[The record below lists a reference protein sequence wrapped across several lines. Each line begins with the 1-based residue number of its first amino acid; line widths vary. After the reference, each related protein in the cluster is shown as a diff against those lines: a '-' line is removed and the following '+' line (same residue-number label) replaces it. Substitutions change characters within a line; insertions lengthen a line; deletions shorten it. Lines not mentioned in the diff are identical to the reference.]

1 MEENYATWQRLKS
14 FKGVEFNNLGEYR
27 DRKSGNPIKKRAYW
41 RPIKGYPD
49 YEISNFGEIISNK
62 CNKRKRLKPNKVGS
76 GYYQVVLTKNKVQK
90 TLYVHRLVAENFI
103 ENKDNKLTVNHING
117 LKTDNQ
123 VTNLEWATQKQN
135 IQHAFKTGLME
146 NTRKAGKKNA
156 IIAHESRKI
165 PIYSKDLDLKFES
178 CTEAAIYLQ
187 SNYFEYATLGCLK
200 NYIFKLLNNKV
211 TKSKFDFSW
220 EYVNK

>member
-1 MEENYATWQRLKS
+1 MNENYATWRQLKS

-27 DRKSGNPIKKRAYW
+27 DKKTGKPIKKRAYW

-49 YEISNFGEIISNK
+49 YSISNFGDVSSERF
-62 CNKRKRLKPNKVGS
+62 NKRIRLKPGKNS
-76 GYYQVVLTKNKVQK
+76 QGYYVVVLTKNKIRK
-90 TLYVHRLVAENFI
+90 TLRVHRLVAENFI
-103 ENKDNKLTVNHING
+103 ENKHKKPQVNHIDGNK
-117 LKTDNQ
+117 LNNQ
-123 VTNLEWATQKQN
+123 VTNLEWATAKEN
-135 IQHAFKTGLME
+135 IHHGWKNGLYE
-146 NTRKAGKKNA
+146 NTRKN
-156 IIAHESRKI
+156 IILANEAHKI
-165 PIYSKDLDLKFES
+165 PIYSSKLELKFES

-211 TKSKFDFSW
+211 TKSKFDFAW